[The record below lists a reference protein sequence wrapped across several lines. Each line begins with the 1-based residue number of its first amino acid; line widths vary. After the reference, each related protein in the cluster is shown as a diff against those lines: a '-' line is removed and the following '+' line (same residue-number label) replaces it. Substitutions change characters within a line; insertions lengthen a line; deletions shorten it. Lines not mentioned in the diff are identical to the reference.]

1 MTASHDEGTSI
12 FDPLNVVKSLYSVCL
27 LSFSTAL
34 VMACIFTRQ
43 TKVAEQINPIFA
55 FVVLWI
61 CTIWLTM
68 IEGSQASIVG
78 LQHVNPE
85 KYKKSHPLAYI
96 ACQVAHKG
104 DNLKRF
110 LLGRQF
116 MVVLVVFAI
125 NNAGHGFE
133 DTEIWGLPKWILTL
147 FIGSGLAMIFFTV
160 MVGQLSS
167 EVNAAL
173 CMLDYINNYF
183 AILTVY
189 VALAL
194 EFSGILHSAYIIQ
207 MCVCKIAGKPIDS
220 NEPPRDDLQNFLF
233 YGRAIFAIG
242 CLFFAF
248 AVTMKALFD
257 GNTTIWKGIPI
268 YVSIIIFV
276 LLMSVVGL
284 LEATQIAYFA
294 VAKLKPDERGTNVW
308 AKLSC
313 KILFKGEGTKQG
325 CVNLPG
331 YMIGRQLCVVSCMFF
346 VARVTSLNIKDG
358 EPTVFGV
365 SEGTQKFFNTGLLGA
380 LIVTI
385 VASIAWRLAGQA
397 FPIFFLST
405 PPAYIFLRI
414 CMGLEG
420 SGMLNGAWVLGWIH
434 KKIARYQQ
442 DEIYIGSAEDRA
454 RQERAELEK
463 KKRITTYAPPALRA
477 IMDQDPTIEHTI
489 HTVRHWIDETL
500 PPAMKRV
507 MMENPEIVAYVYNVA
522 HDPDMDTKM
531 GHDDTSTED
540 DIPAIREDLSE
551 DYA

>member
-1 MTASHDEGTSI
+1 MAASLDEGPSI
-12 FDPLNVVKSLYSVCL
+12 FDPLNVFKSLYSVCL
-27 LSFSTAL
+27 LTFSTAL
-34 VMACIFTRQ
+34 VMACVFTRQ
-43 TKVAEQINPIFA
+43 TKVADEINPIFA

-61 CTIWLTM
+61 STIWLTM

-78 LQHVNPE
+78 LQNVDRE
-85 KYKKSHPLAYI
+85 KYKNSHPLAYKCCEI
-96 ACQVAHKG
+96 AHKG

-125 NNAGHGFE
+125 NNTGNPLEHAE
-133 DTEIWGLPKWILTL
+133 LWGLPSWLLTV
-147 FIGSGLAMIFFTV
+147 FIGSGLAMILFTV
-160 MVGQLSS
+160 MIGQLSS
-167 EVNAAL
+167 EVNASI
-173 CMLDYINNYF
+173 CMLDYINNHF
-183 AILTVY
+183 SIFTVY

-194 EFSGILHSAYIIQ
+194 EFSGVLHSAYIIQ
-207 MCVCKIAGKPIDS
+207 MCVCWFTGTPIES
-220 NEPPRDDLQNFLF
+220 NEPPRNDFQNFF
-233 YGRAIFAIG
+233 FFGRAIFAIG
-242 CLFFAF
+242 CLLFAF

-257 GNTTIWKGIPI
+257 GNTTVWEGIPV
-268 YVSIIIFV
+268 YVSIIIFA
-276 LLMSVVGL
+276 LLMSIVGL

-294 VAKLKPDERGTNVW
+294 VAKLKPEDRGTNIW

-313 KILFKGEGTKQG
+313 KILFRGEGTKQG

-434 KKIARYQQ
+434 KKIAGYQL
-442 DEIYIGSAEDRA
+442 DETYIGSAGERA
-454 RQERAELEK
+454 LQEREELEK

-500 PPAMKRV
+500 PVSMKKV
-507 MMENPEIVAYVYNVA
+507 MKKDPSILAYVYAVSSPEEE
-522 HDPDMDTKM
+522 DEDTQD
-531 GHDDTSTED
+531 GDDVDKEHVIDSKY
-540 DIPAIREDLSE
+540 SE
-551 DYA
+551 EIA